1 MRFGKLPFMRD
12 CDRNDRLMPRYLAAS
27 RSVSSWFL
35 ARPESPFLLRS
46 ESLSAS
52 RTDSPVCVRHY
63 PHQFVRS
70 VSTHASSSPWSRSH
84 GLERGGLR
92 LHSPIRALTLF
103 QKRHISQF
111 TVMDSSSLARL
122 TLMCSILDNPGRSI
136 RAWSSSSGRI
146 PAGTEASKN
155 FRNFVRATVHTFS
168 GPRFPPWPPGFSTG
182 PAMVSGRGLRRPAA
196 AVAISLGLW
205 PGPCPR
211 PWAHDPFEEGGSGR
225 LAWHR
230 RFRAAWG
237 RVGYRGLGVQQHEQ
251 HRRTLRRHLARSL
264 HAWRQGSAE
273 TDATADA
280 LRVRPRE
287 RSSTRKYN
295 GHNTAAMSLNRAHE
309 VYSRWSLKMGVALR
323 PGIESELQRGA
334 GGAARH

>member
-1 MRFGKLPFMRD
+1 
-12 CDRNDRLMPRYLAAS
+12 MPRYLAAS

-52 RTDSPVCVRHY
+52 RTDFPACVRHS

-70 VSTHASSSPWSRSH
+70 VCTHASSSPWSRSH

-103 QKRHISQF
+103 QNRHISQF

-122 TLMCSILDNPGRSI
+122 ILMCSILDSPGRSI

-168 GPRFPPWPPGFSTG
+168 GPRFPPSPPVGF
-182 PAMVSGRGLRRPAA
+182 AARRWRVAGRGFRRPAA
-196 AVAISLGLW
+196 AVTTSSRLW
-205 PGPCPR
+205 PGPCPC
-211 PWAHDPFEEGGSGR
+211 PWAHDPFEESGRGR
-225 LAWHR
+225 LAWR
-230 RFRAAWG
+230 QRFRAAWG
-237 RVGYRGLGVQQHEQ
+237 RVGYRGLGVQQHE
-251 HRRTLRRHLARSL
+251 
-264 HAWRQGSAE
+264 
-273 TDATADA
+273 
-280 LRVRPRE
+280 
-287 RSSTRKYN
+287 
-295 GHNTAAMSLNRAHE
+295 
-309 VYSRWSLKMGVALR
+309 
-323 PGIESELQRGA
+323 
-334 GGAARH
+334 